1 MTQAGPRGWY
11 TGKIE
16 HRLSVGAPSSYC
28 AESHSCRCVISTGA
42 AVDRIYGREILEISQ
57 AAIDLSR
64 IPVPLLDSHSQAS
77 VNDVLGRIGS
87 AWVSGGRL
95 FGEIIFAQ
103 TPRGRAVE
111 GMVAR

>member
-1 MTQAGPRGWY
+1 MTKTGRRGWVA
-11 TGKIE
+11 GWVE
-16 HRLSVGAPSSYC
+16 HRLSSSALQSYS
-28 AESHSCRCVISTGA
+28 AELHSCRCVISTGA
-42 AVDRIYGREILEISQ
+42 AVDRIYGREVLEISQ

-77 VNDVLGRIGS
+77 VSDVLGRIDS
-87 AWVSGGRL
+87 AWVSGGQL